1 MHRWQTGPIARPT
14 GHVLLVASLEK
25 LQFAQFTLLIE
36 ILHEQKLT
44 RINHRLHH
52 HVLKSG
58 GLSQRYNFFA
68 LLCRGRHWHCA
79 GDMLTCLQCCD
90 RLRTM
95 IWNGCIDMNS
105 VDIWILKQLIIIAIT
120 CFDTK
125 LVSNLIE
132 RLLVTL
138 TDCIHIRVWML
149 LVDRDEF
156 CTKPEANYSYI
167 ICHFNIFIY

>member
-1 MHRWQTGPIARPT
+1 
-14 GHVLLVASLEK
+14 
-25 LQFAQFTLLIE
+25 
-36 ILHEQKLT
+36 
-44 RINHRLHH
+44 
-52 HVLKSG
+52 
-58 GLSQRYNFFA
+58 
-68 LLCRGRHWHCA
+68 
-79 GDMLTCLQCCD
+79 
-90 RLRTM
+90 M

-105 VDIWILKQLIIIAIT
+105 INIWILKQFIIIAIT

-156 CTKPEANYSYI
+156 CTKPETNDSYI
-167 ICHFNIFIY
+167 IFHFNIFIY